1 MGLKITPQKGFD
13 NLRNYLAGN
22 KEMDPAA
29 IRRNIGYLDRDKA
42 VELQTTL
49 KAATGNRAEALN
61 TALANLD
68 ASERGR
74 LGITAA
80 PSPQPAVDQA
90 AAEPKA
96 EAAPP
101 AADPTA
107 PAPAPTTE
115 TITLQELVRNHPKLD
130 TPLANYETYLD
141 QVEALV
147 LPENLQDGNLRK
159 LRTVALSAVIEHLT
173 LTLAGQNRVS
183 RINIS
188 ANRTQVLALLDRAVF
203 AHKYLLVITTYR
215 ELTVEQKE
223 ICRKILGATI
233 GDALELITKVMPGQP
248 LADLGLIDD
257 AGREAVLKALTVIG
271 NQDKWFN
278 PAGSGNTGESVT
290 VGQGAEAGQI
300 AETDSKIRAA
310 VLDLRRTLADPAQH
324 IKPPV
329 ITSAPAPVPAQ
340 ETPAAPAQ
348 PVETAPAQSAP
359 APSAVEAKTA
369 ETRLQFAISTIHEAA
384 QNVSDVDVR
393 QVIEALRLV
402 LREATMANN
411 QQLGQDLMSL
421 KSLDAFAQLVEN
433 IFTAHENLRPRT
445 LVTPAPEPE
454 AEAAAAPVA
463 EPTEPVAER
472 APRPRTGRADL
483 PATTRPRV
491 RLGRSDRRPAA
502 SPRPVK
508 PAVTTPAQ
516 VDQEAFFGPVVQKPA
531 TAPTTHEFTVA
542 IIEAHFGQIIETA
555 TREAAELNRT
565 LEAQQRSLAETVRA
579 LAKKR
584 GKFQALSTELEGLV
598 REAQEAA
605 AQSKESEEG
614 KINSRAATDIKA
626 KNVELTKDTARLEAE
641 RDRAVAAK
649 NSEQK
654 TARQAARQA
663 RDTAIAAVSQKE
675 QTAMQAAE
683 TTYNKEITRI
693 DSDYKDMETDYA
705 TEIAEEKATA
715 QTTRTAAEKAA
726 EQTAN
731 QARTQA
737 RATAQTTLR
746 ELAQRAKT
754 EPATIAKDY
763 QGQITALRQ
772 RIEQEKSAIKD
783 ELEANIAALPQAA
796 DSVVEPRRAKLI
808 SGLLPNKEAAIR
820 EAEQAEQTA
829 RAVFDQTKTAIRE
842 KQQIA
847 QEAAKSRDRMVA
859 EMQRWQLGASAIPE
873 PAKPSGFVG

>member
-42 VELQTTL
+42 VELQITL
-49 KAATGNRAEALN
+49 KAATGNRADALN

-115 TITLQELVRNHPKLD
+115 TITQQEMVRNHPKLD

-565 LEAQQRSLAETVRA
+565 LEAQQRSLAET
-579 LAKKR
+579 
-584 GKFQALSTELEGLV
+584 
-598 REAQEAA
+598 
-605 AQSKESEEG
+605 
-614 KINSRAATDIKA
+614 DIKA

-715 QTTRTAAEKAA
+715 QTTRTAAE
-726 EQTAN
+726 T
-731 QARTQA
+731 
-737 RATAQTTLR
+737 
-746 ELAQRAKT
+746 
-754 EPATIAKDY
+754 
-763 QGQITALRQ
+763 
-772 RIEQEKSAIKD
+772 
-783 ELEANIAALPQAA
+783 
-796 DSVVEPRRAKLI
+796 
-808 SGLLPNKEAAIR
+808 
-820 EAEQAEQTA
+820 
-829 RAVFDQTKTAIRE
+829 
-842 KQQIA
+842 
-847 QEAAKSRDRMVA
+847 
-859 EMQRWQLGASAIPE
+859 
-873 PAKPSGFVG
+873 